1 MDCLDT
7 KNTWRDGGWKSR
19 KLWFS
24 VFAVA
29 SLYFGMKV
37 ASTEATLRPLYESF
51 VGGVVAI
58 SGMFLIGN
66 VGAKWVSGKTAT
78 PVATPPS
85 PKVLVGQSK
94 LNTEASPEESSPQ

>member
-1 MDCLDT
+1 M
-7 KNTWRDGGWKSR
+7 R
-19 KLWFS
+19 
-24 VFAVA
+24 
-29 SLYFGMKV
+29 V
-37 ASTEATLRPLYESF
+37 ASTEAALRPLYESF

-78 PVATPPS
+78 PTATTPS

-94 LNTEASPEESSPQ
+94 LDNTESSPEESSPQ

>member
-24 VFAVA
+24 LFAIGV
-29 SLYFGMKV
+29 LYMGARIANGDTAFRAV
-37 ASTEATLRPLYESF
+37 YESF

-66 VGAKWVSGKTAT
+66 VGAKWVSTKAPTTT
-78 PVATPPS
+78 PT

-94 LNTEASPEESSPQ
+94 LDNTESSPEESSPQ